1 MPDSAAERRP
11 SEAAARMRQAAEAG
25 RRRRAI
31 VELRVLEQ
39 TVAYTVSTLSNGAG
53 PDQAREAM
61 VELSAELAVLAA
73 SLRHLA
79 RLDRGERVRLARLWT
94 GLGHSRVE
102 VARRL
107 GCSERTVWRWTGQR
121 PG

>member
-1 MPDSAAERRP
+1 MPDSAAAERRL
-11 SEAAARMRQAAEAG
+11 SEAARMRQAAEAG
-25 RRRRAI
+25 RRRQAI

-39 TVAYTVSTLSNGAG
+39 TVAYTVSTLSNGAS

-79 RLDRGERVRLARLWT
+79 RLAPEERVRLARLWT
-94 GLGHSRVE
+94 GQGMSRVE

-107 GCSERTVWRWTGQR
+107 GASERSVWRWTGR
-121 PG
+121 R